1 MVFYTSA
8 VSRLEIM
15 KDAVA
20 GRITEDMNIVP
31 DDEKGALELYT
42 EALPSGVI

>member
-1 MVFYTSA
+1 MVIYTSA

-20 GRITEDMNIVP
+20 ERITEDMSIVP
-31 DDEKGALELYT
+31 DDEKAARELYS
-42 EALPSGVI
+42 EALPSGAI

>member
-20 GRITEDMNIVP
+20 ERVAEDMNIVP
-31 DDEKGALELYT
+31 DDEKAALELYT
-42 EALPSGVI
+42 EALPSGAI